1 MMHACLST
9 KLHLAYFLSS
19 KIEVRSL
26 RSSGSCF
33 SRSSQRCTHARKC
46 ALATTA
52 ARA

>member
-33 SRSSQRCTHARKC
+33 SRSSQRKC